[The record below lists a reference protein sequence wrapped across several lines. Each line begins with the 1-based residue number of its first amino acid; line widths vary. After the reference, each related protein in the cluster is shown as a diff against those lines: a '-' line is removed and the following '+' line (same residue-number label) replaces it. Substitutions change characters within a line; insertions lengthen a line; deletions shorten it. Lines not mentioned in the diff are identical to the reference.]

1 MIMSSKILLIENEVQ
16 TRNIYR
22 ECLQT
27 EGFETIEAN
36 NGLSGIHQAKQK
48 QPDLVICD
56 VVMPEMDGYEV
67 LKTLRQDP
75 DTAVIPFIFM
85 TGKSTKSELRY
96 GMELGADDYLTKPAT
111 VEELLKAIA
120 IRLKRQRERQQQYKV
135 KFQQAS
141 IDISISQ
148 DEQPTPLIFPQNNKL
163 KEVFDFIEAHYHESI
178 GLKDVAEAVGYSS
191 AYLTDLV
198 KRQTGQ
204 TVNRWIIK
212 RRMAAAEVLLLE
224 SEKSIEQ
231 IAEAIGYLSPG
242 HFFRQFRQH
251 YQTTPNAWRNSPG

>member
-1 MIMSSKILLIENEVQ
+1 MPSKILLIENEVQ
-16 TRNIYR
+16 TRNIFL

-27 EGFETIEAN
+27 EGFETLEAS
-36 NGLSGIHQAKQK
+36 NGLVGIQQAQQQ

-56 VVMPEMDGYEV
+56 VVMPKMDGYGV
-67 LKTLRQDP
+67 IKTLRQNSK
-75 DTAVIPFIFM
+75 TALIPFIFM
-85 TGKSTKSELRY
+85 TAKSTKSELRY
-96 GMELGADDYLTKPAT
+96 GMELGADDYLTKPTT

-120 IRLKRQRERQQQYKV
+120 IRLEKQRERQQYQIKSQEI
-135 KFQQAS
+135 KSSAS
-141 IDISISQ
+141 ASKTNTQS
-148 DEQPTPLIFPQNNKL
+148 IFPLNSKL
-163 KEVFDFIEAHYHESI
+163 TAVFDFIEAHYHESI
-178 GLKDVAEAVGYSS
+178 GLKDVAEAVGYSG

-198 KRQTGQ
+198 KRQTGK

-231 IAEAIGYLSPG
+231 IAETIGYQNPG

-251 YQTTPNAWRNSPG
+251 YQTTPIAWKNSQG